1 MNDGTHR
8 ETQTLFVQVQDLAKY
23 FDASKPLLN
32 RLIEREGRQI
42 LKAVDGVELRHP
54 EGTDLLARG

>member
-1 MNDGTHR
+1 MRR
-8 ETQTLFVQVQDLAKY
+8 ETQTVFVRVQDLAKY

-42 LKAVDGVELRHP
+42 LKAVDGVSFDIP
-54 EGTDLLARG
+54 KGQTLLARG